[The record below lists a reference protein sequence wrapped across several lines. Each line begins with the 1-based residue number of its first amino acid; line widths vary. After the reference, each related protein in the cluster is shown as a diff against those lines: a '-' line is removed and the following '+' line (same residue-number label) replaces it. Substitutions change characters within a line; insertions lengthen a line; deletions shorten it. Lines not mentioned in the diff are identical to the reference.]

1 MIKLISV
8 SFLGLAN
15 ALSLEKQMLLEKRQH
30 IVEELAQVNSFL
42 TDNAFAW
49 HIGSKHANSK
59 VHQLKP
65 GQKFLA
71 YASSNPSTEYEWQE
85 LDKGGATF

>member
-1 MIKLISV
+1 MIKLSL
-8 SFLGLAN
+8 SFLGLAS
-15 ALSLEKQMLLEKRQH
+15 ALSPEKQMLLEKRQH
-30 IVEELAQVNSFL
+30 IVDELASVNSFL
-42 TDNAFAW
+42 TDNAFTW

-71 YASSNPSTEYEWQE
+71 YVTSNPSTGYEWQE